1 MKMVFRNLVI
11 ATFSLSPFAAM
22 AHPGHESTAF
32 SSGLLHPVTGLDHL
46 IMLVAFGLLLGCLN
60 LSLKGKAS
68 LIGGALVMLVVGVM
82 SGHQFGLV
90 SGVELAI
97 VSSLFVV
104 SAALWQAFSASQT
117 VIKAALALCIG
128 LVFFHGYA
136 HGVEAQ
142 GTVTQFTLGM
152 GISATVL
159 MSLGAIVGQ
168 LVASRWLAVGVAV
181 ASSALLLVA

>member
-1 MKMVFRNLVI
+1 MVFRNLAI
-11 ATFSLSPFAAM
+11 ATLSLSPVAAM

-32 SSGLLHPVTGLDHL
+32 SSGLLHPITGLDHL
-46 IMLVAFGLLLGCLN
+46 IMLVAFGLLLGCLR
-60 LSLKGKAS
+60 LSMKAKAS
-68 LIGGALVMLVVGVM
+68 LIGGALAMLVVGVM

-117 VIKAALALCIG
+117 MMKAAVSLCIG

-142 GTVTQFTLGM
+142 GTVAQFTLGM
-152 GISATVL
+152 AISATAL
-159 MSLGAIVGQ
+159 MALGVKLGELA
-168 LVASRWLAVGVAV
+168 ASRWLSVGVAAV
-181 ASSALLLVA
+181 SSALVLVV